1 MTLAKL
7 FYFLNFFV
15 RPIFKKRRQKCAKKC
30 PKCAPPT
37 PLTPRDPFFGL
48 GGMCTKLPRPNNPI
62 TLLQRVNPSCFV
74 AIIQGLKWA
83 PPTPLTP
90 RNPFFWWG
98 RIGSNLFWPKNAI
111 TLLFRHLSSFL
122 TFEGLLAPKCAKN
135 WPPRPPLPPKTYW
148 DLKFQFPL
156 EKQTNLKK
164 KFAKI
169 GLSSQKLQPFEIF
182 ISR

>member
-1 MTLAKL
+1 MTLPEL

-15 RPIFKKRRQKCAKKC
+15 RPVLKKRRQKCAKKRS
-30 PKCAPPT
+30 KCALLT
-37 PLTPRDPFFGL
+37 ALTPRDPFL
-48 GGMCTKLPRPNNPI
+48 WLDGMCTKLPRPNNPI

-83 PPTPLTP
+83 PPDPPDTQKSIFLV
-90 RNPFFWWG
+90 G
-98 RIGSNLFWPKNAI
+98 GIGSNLFWPKNAI
-111 TLLFRHLSSFL
+111 TLLFRLLSSFL

-135 WPPRPPLPPKTYW
+135 WPSPPPPWPPKTYW

-156 EKQTNLKK
+156 EKQTNLK
-164 KFAKI
+164 I

-182 ISR
+182 NSR